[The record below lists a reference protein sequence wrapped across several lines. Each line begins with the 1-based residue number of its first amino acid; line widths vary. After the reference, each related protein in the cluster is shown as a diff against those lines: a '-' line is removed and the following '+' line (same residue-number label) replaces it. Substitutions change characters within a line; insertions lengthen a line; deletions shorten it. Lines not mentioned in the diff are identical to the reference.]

1 MFAPLTV
8 LNLGYTQ
15 STTFCGTVKEQHMD
29 AIKRILAVIDPTK
42 EQQHSLSRSID
53 LAKKSGA
60 TITAFLSIYDFSYEM
75 TTMLSADE
83 REAMREAVIKDRQ
96 EWLNEQIALYPELT
110 IDSCVV
116 WHNRPYEAIIN
127 TVINDGFDLV
137 VKGTH
142 QHDTLKSVIF
152 TPTDWHLIRKCPAPV
167 LLVKEKEWPAKGNI
181 LAAVN
186 AVSENEQHLE
196 LNKRIIND
204 ARFIC
209 DLANATLNLVN
220 AYPAT
225 PVNIA
230 IEIPEFNPGVY
241 NESVKKHH
249 FESTLSLAEGFE
261 IDQAHCH
268 IEEGLPEDVI
278 PDVAARLNSEL
289 VVIGT
294 VGRTGLSAALVGNTA
309 EHVID
314 SLDCDVLA
322 LKPDG
327 YVSPLAK

>member
-1 MFAPLTV
+1 M
-8 LNLGYTQ
+8 
-15 STTFCGTVKEQHMD
+15 EM
-29 AIKRILAVIDPTK
+29 IKRIIAVIDPTK
-42 EQQHSLSRSID
+42 DDQNALARSID

-60 TITAFLSIYDFSYEM
+60 SITAFMTVYDFSYEM
-75 TTMLSADE
+75 TTMLSGDE
-83 REAMREAVIKDRQ
+83 REAMRQAVLKDR
-96 EWLNEQIALYPELT
+96 ELWLKELISPYQNIN
-110 IDSCVV
+110 IDTQVI

-127 TVINDGFDLV
+127 TVINDKYDLV
-137 VKGTH
+137 IKGTH
-142 QHDTLKSVIF
+142 QHGALKAVIF
-152 TPTDWHLIRKCPAPV
+152 TPTDWHLVRKCPTPV
-167 LLVKEKEWPAKGNI
+167 LFVKDMQWPAQGNI

-186 AVSENEQHLE
+186 AVSENEQHLS
-196 LNKRIIND
+196 LNKRIIKD
-204 ARFIC
+204 AQFLC
-209 DLANATLNLVN
+209 ELANAKLNLVN

-230 IEIPEFNPGVY
+230 IEIPEFNPGLY

-249 FESTLSLAEGFE
+249 IESTNELANEFNLTS
-261 IDQAHCH
+261 DQCF

-278 PDVAARLNSEL
+278 PDVANRLKSEL

-327 YVSPLAK
+327 YVSPLAES

>member
-1 MFAPLTV
+1 MET
-8 LNLGYTQ
+8 
-15 STTFCGTVKEQHMD
+15 
-29 AIKRILAVIDPTK
+29 IKRIIAVIDPTK
-42 EQQHSLSRSID
+42 DDQNALARSLD

-60 TITAFLSIYDFSYEM
+60 SITAFMTVYDFSYEM
-75 TTMLSADE
+75 TTMLSGDE
-83 REAMREAVIKDRQ
+83 REAMRKAVLKDR
-96 EWLNEQIALYPELT
+96 ELWLKDLVSPYQNININTQVI
-110 IDSCVV
+110 

-127 TVINDGFDLV
+127 TVINDKYDLV
-137 VKGTH
+137 IKGTH
-142 QHDTLKSVIF
+142 QHGALKAVIF
-152 TPTDWHLIRKCPAPV
+152 TPTDWHLVRKCPTPV
-167 LLVKEKEWPAKGNI
+167 LFVKDMAWPAHGNI

-186 AVSENEQHLE
+186 AVSENDQHLS
-196 LNKRIIND
+196 LNKRIIKD
-204 ARFIC
+204 AQFLC
-209 DLANATLNLVN
+209 ELANAKLNLVN

-230 IEIPEFNPGVY
+230 IEIPEFNPGLY

-249 FESTLSLAEGFE
+249 IESTNELANEFNLTS
-261 IDQAHCH
+261 DQCF

-278 PDVAARLNSEL
+278 PDVAKRLNSEL

-327 YVSPLAK
+327 YVSPLAES

>member
-1 MFAPLTV
+1 MET
-8 LNLGYTQ
+8 
-15 STTFCGTVKEQHMD
+15 
-29 AIKRILAVIDPTK
+29 IKRIIAVIDPTK
-42 EQQHSLSRSID
+42 DDQNALARSID

-60 TITAFLSIYDFSYEM
+60 SITAFMTVYDFSYEM
-75 TTMLSADE
+75 TTMLSGDE
-83 REAMREAVIKDRQ
+83 REAMRQAVLKDR
-96 EWLNEQIALYPELT
+96 ELWLKDLVSPYQNIN
-110 IDSCVV
+110 IDTQVI

-127 TVINDGFDLV
+127 TVINDKYDLV
-137 VKGTH
+137 IKGTH
-142 QHDTLKSVIF
+142 QHGALKAVIF
-152 TPTDWHLIRKCPAPV
+152 TPTDWHLVRKCPTPV
-167 LLVKEKEWPAKGNI
+167 LFVKDMQWPAQGNI

-186 AVSENEQHLE
+186 AVSENEQHLS
-196 LNKRIIND
+196 LNKRIIKD
-204 ARFIC
+204 AQFLC
-209 DLANATLNLVN
+209 ELANAKLNLVN
-220 AYPAT
+220 AFPAT

-230 IEIPEFNPGVY
+230 IEIPEFNPGLY

-249 FESTLSLAEGFE
+249 IELTNELANEFNLTSE
-261 IDQAHCH
+261 QCF

-278 PDVAARLNSEL
+278 PDVAKRLNSEL

-327 YVSPLAK
+327 YVSPLAES

>member
-1 MFAPLTV
+1 MNT
-8 LNLGYTQ
+8 
-15 STTFCGTVKEQHMD
+15 
-29 AIKRILAVIDPTK
+29 IKRILAVIDPTK
-42 EQQHSLSRSID
+42 DDQHGLSRSIEF
-53 LAKKSGA
+53 AKKSGA
-60 TITAFLSIYDFSYEM
+60 SITAFMTVYDFSYEM
-75 TTMLSADE
+75 TTMLSGEE
-83 REAMREAVIKDRQ
+83 REAMRSAVIKDR
-96 EWLNEQIALYPELT
+96 ELWLTDLVSVYKDINIETQ
-110 IDSCVV
+110 VV

-127 TVINDGFDLV
+127 TVMEHNFDLV
-137 VKGTH
+137 IKGTH
-142 QHDTLKSVIF
+142 QHGALKSVIF
-152 TPTDWHLIRKCPAPV
+152 TPTDWHLVRKCPAPV
-167 LLVKEKEWPAKGNI
+167 LFVKEMAWPANGNI
-181 LAAVN
+181 LAAIN
-186 AVSENEQHLE
+186 AVSENDEHVA
-196 LNKRIIND
+196 LNKRIIKD
-204 ARFIC
+204 AQFLC
-209 DLANATLNLVN
+209 ELANAKLNLVN

-249 FESTLSLAEGFE
+249 IESTTQLANDFNLTTEQCF
-261 IDQAHCH
+261 

-278 PDVAARLNSEL
+278 PDVAKRLNSEL

-327 YVSPLAK
+327 YVSPLAKS

>member
-1 MFAPLTV
+1 MET
-8 LNLGYTQ
+8 
-15 STTFCGTVKEQHMD
+15 
-29 AIKRILAVIDPTK
+29 IKRIIAVIDPTK
-42 EQQHSLSRSID
+42 DDQNALARSID

-60 TITAFLSIYDFSYEM
+60 SITAFMTVYDFSYEM
-75 TTMLSADE
+75 TTMLSGDE
-83 REAMREAVIKDRQ
+83 REAMRKAVLKDR
-96 EWLNEQIALYPELT
+96 ELWLKDLVSPYQNININTQVI
-110 IDSCVV
+110 

-127 TVINDGFDLV
+127 TVINDKYDLV
-137 VKGTH
+137 IKGTH
-142 QHDTLKSVIF
+142 QHGALKAVIF
-152 TPTDWHLIRKCPAPV
+152 TPTDWHLVRKCPTPV
-167 LLVKEKEWPAKGNI
+167 LFVKDMAWPAHGNI

-186 AVSENEQHLE
+186 AVSENDQHLS
-196 LNKRIIND
+196 LNKRIIKD
-204 ARFIC
+204 AQFLC
-209 DLANATLNLVN
+209 ELANAKLNLVN

-230 IEIPEFNPGVY
+230 IEIPEFNPGLY

-249 FESTLSLAEGFE
+249 IDSTNELASEFNLTSE
-261 IDQAHCH
+261 QCF

-278 PDVAARLNSEL
+278 PDVAKRLNSEL

-327 YVSPLAK
+327 YVSPLAES

>member
-1 MFAPLTV
+1 MET
-8 LNLGYTQ
+8 
-15 STTFCGTVKEQHMD
+15 
-29 AIKRILAVIDPTK
+29 IKRIIAVIDPTK
-42 EQQHSLSRSID
+42 DEQNALARSID

-60 TITAFLSIYDFSYEM
+60 SITAFMTVYDFSYEM
-75 TTMLSADE
+75 TTMLSGDE
-83 REAMREAVIKDRQ
+83 REAMRKAVLKDR
-96 EWLNEQIALYPELT
+96 ELWLKNLVSPYQNININT
-110 IDSCVV
+110 QVI

-127 TVINDGFDLV
+127 TVINDKYDLV
-137 VKGTH
+137 IKGTH
-142 QHDTLKSVIF
+142 QHGALKAVIF
-152 TPTDWHLIRKCPAPV
+152 TPTDWHLVRKCPTPV
-167 LLVKEKEWPAKGNI
+167 LFVKDMAWPAHGNI

-186 AVSENEQHLE
+186 AVSENDQHLS
-196 LNKRIIND
+196 LNKRIIKD
-204 ARFIC
+204 AQFLC
-209 DLANATLNLVN
+209 ELANAKLNLVN

-230 IEIPEFNPGVY
+230 IEIPEFNPGLY

-249 FESTLSLAEGFE
+249 IDSTNELASEFNLTSE
-261 IDQAHCH
+261 QCF

-278 PDVAARLNSEL
+278 PDVAKRLNSEL

-327 YVSPLAK
+327 YVSPLAES

>member
-1 MFAPLTV
+1 MET
-8 LNLGYTQ
+8 
-15 STTFCGTVKEQHMD
+15 
-29 AIKRILAVIDPTK
+29 IKRIIAVIDPTK
-42 EQQHSLSRSID
+42 DDQNALARSID

-60 TITAFLSIYDFSYEM
+60 SITAFMTVYDFSYEM
-75 TTMLSADE
+75 TTMLSGDE
-83 REAMREAVIKDRQ
+83 REAMRQAVLKDR
-96 EWLNEQIALYPELT
+96 ELWLKDLISPYQNIN
-110 IDSCVV
+110 IDTQVI

-127 TVINDGFDLV
+127 TVINDKYDLV
-137 VKGTH
+137 IKGTH
-142 QHDTLKSVIF
+142 QHGALKAVIF
-152 TPTDWHLIRKCPAPV
+152 TPTDWHLVRKCPTPV
-167 LLVKEKEWPAKGNI
+167 LFVKDMQWPAQGNI

-186 AVSENEQHLE
+186 AVSENEQHLS
-196 LNKRIIND
+196 LNKRIIKD
-204 ARFIC
+204 AQFLC
-209 DLANATLNLVN
+209 ELANAKLNLVN

-230 IEIPEFNPGVY
+230 IEIPEFNPGLY

-249 FESTLSLAEGFE
+249 IESTNELANEFNLTS
-261 IDQAHCH
+261 DQCF

-278 PDVAARLNSEL
+278 PDVAKRLNSEL

-327 YVSPLAK
+327 YVSPLAES

>member
-1 MFAPLTV
+1 MET
-8 LNLGYTQ
+8 
-15 STTFCGTVKEQHMD
+15 
-29 AIKRILAVIDPTK
+29 IKRIIAVIDPTK
-42 EQQHSLSRSID
+42 DDQNALARSID

-60 TITAFLSIYDFSYEM
+60 SITAFMTVYDFSYEM
-75 TTMLSADE
+75 TTMLSGDE
-83 REAMREAVIKDRQ
+83 REAMRQAVLKDR
-96 EWLNEQIALYPELT
+96 ELWLKDLISPYQNIN
-110 IDSCVV
+110 IDTQVI

-127 TVINDGFDLV
+127 TVINDKYDLV
-137 VKGTH
+137 IKGTH
-142 QHDTLKSVIF
+142 QHGALKAVIF
-152 TPTDWHLIRKCPAPV
+152 TPTDWHLVRKCPTPV
-167 LLVKEKEWPAKGNI
+167 LFVKDMQWPAQGNI

-186 AVSENEQHLE
+186 AVSENEQHLS
-196 LNKRIIND
+196 LNKRIIKD
-204 ARFIC
+204 AQFLC
-209 DLANATLNLVN
+209 ELANAKLNLVN

-230 IEIPEFNPGVY
+230 IEIPEFNPGLY

-249 FESTLSLAEGFE
+249 IESTNELANEFNLTS
-261 IDQAHCH
+261 DQCF

-278 PDVAARLNSEL
+278 PDVANRLNSEL

-327 YVSPLAK
+327 YVSPLAES

>member
-1 MFAPLTV
+1 M
-8 LNLGYTQ
+8 N
-15 STTFCGTVKEQHMD
+15 S
-29 AIKRILAVIDPTK
+29 IKQILAIIDPTT
-42 EQQHSLSRSID
+42 ESQHGLSRSIE

-60 TITAFLSIYDFSYEM
+60 SITAFMSIYDFSYEM
-75 TTMLSADE
+75 TTMLSGDE
-83 REAMREAVIKDRQ
+83 REAMRNAVVKDRQ
-96 EWLNEQIALYPELT
+96 LWLDEILQLYPD
-110 IDSCVV
+110 IDIKSQVV
-116 WHNRPYEAIIN
+116 WHNRTYEAIIN
-127 TVINDGFDLV
+127 TVIDQQFDLV

-167 LLVKEKEWPAKGNI
+167 LLVKEHAWPSQGNI

-186 AVSENEQHLE
+186 AVSENQQHLD
-196 LNKRIIND
+196 LNHRIIQD
-204 ARFIC
+204 AQFLC
-209 DLANATLNLVN
+209 ELANASLNIVN

-225 PVNIA
+225 PINIA
-230 IEIPEFNPGVY
+230 IEIPEFNPSIY

-249 FESTLSLAEGFE
+249 IESTHELAASHK
-261 IDQAHCH
+261 IAQQNCV

-278 PDVAARLNSEL
+278 PDVAKRLNSEL

-327 YVSPLAK
+327 YVSPLAKD

>member
-1 MFAPLTV
+1 MET
-8 LNLGYTQ
+8 
-15 STTFCGTVKEQHMD
+15 
-29 AIKRILAVIDPTK
+29 IKRIIAVIDPTK
-42 EQQHSLSRSID
+42 DDQNALARSID

-60 TITAFLSIYDFSYEM
+60 SITAFMTVYDFSYEM
-75 TTMLSADE
+75 TTMLSGDE
-83 REAMREAVIKDRQ
+83 REAMRQAVLKDR
-96 EWLNEQIALYPELT
+96 ELWLKDLVSPYQNININTQVI
-110 IDSCVV
+110 

-127 TVINDGFDLV
+127 TVINDKYDLV
-137 VKGTH
+137 IKGTH
-142 QHDTLKSVIF
+142 QHGALKAVIF
-152 TPTDWHLIRKCPAPV
+152 TPTDWHLVRKCPTPV
-167 LLVKEKEWPAKGNI
+167 LFVKDMAWPAHGNI

-186 AVSENEQHLE
+186 AVSENEQHLS
-196 LNKRIIND
+196 LNKRIIKD
-204 ARFIC
+204 AQFLC
-209 DLANATLNLVN
+209 ELANAKLNLVN

-230 IEIPEFNPGVY
+230 IEIPEFNPGLY

-249 FESTLSLAEGFE
+249 IESTNELANEFNLTS
-261 IDQAHCH
+261 DQCF

-278 PDVAARLNSEL
+278 PDVANRLNSEL

-327 YVSPLAK
+327 YVSPLAES

>member
-1 MFAPLTV
+1 MET
-8 LNLGYTQ
+8 
-15 STTFCGTVKEQHMD
+15 
-29 AIKRILAVIDPTK
+29 IKRIIAVIDPTK
-42 EQQHSLSRSID
+42 DDQNALARSID

-60 TITAFLSIYDFSYEM
+60 SITAFMTVYDFSYEM
-75 TTMLSADE
+75 TTMLSGDE
-83 REAMREAVIKDRQ
+83 REAMRQAVLKDR
-96 EWLNEQIALYPELT
+96 ELWLKDLISPYQNIN
-110 IDSCVV
+110 IDTQVI

-127 TVINDGFDLV
+127 TVINDKYDLV
-137 VKGTH
+137 IKGTH
-142 QHDTLKSVIF
+142 QHGALKAVIF
-152 TPTDWHLIRKCPAPV
+152 TPTDWHLVRKCPTPV
-167 LLVKEKEWPAKGNI
+167 LFVKDMQWPAQGNI

-186 AVSENEQHLE
+186 AVSENEQHLS
-196 LNKRIIND
+196 LNKRIIKD
-204 ARFIC
+204 AQFLC
-209 DLANATLNLVN
+209 ELANAKLNLVN

-230 IEIPEFNPGVY
+230 IEIPEFNPGLY

-249 FESTLSLAEGFE
+249 IESTNQLANEFNLTS
-261 IDQAHCH
+261 DQCF

-278 PDVAARLNSEL
+278 PDVASRLNSEL

-327 YVSPLAK
+327 YVSPLAES

>member
-1 MFAPLTV
+1 MET
-8 LNLGYTQ
+8 
-15 STTFCGTVKEQHMD
+15 
-29 AIKRILAVIDPTK
+29 IKRIIAVIDPTK
-42 EQQHSLSRSID
+42 DDQNALARSID

-60 TITAFLSIYDFSYEM
+60 SITAFMTVYDFSYEM
-75 TTMLSADE
+75 TTMLSGDE
-83 REAMREAVIKDRQ
+83 REAMRQAVLKDR
-96 EWLNEQIALYPELT
+96 ELWLKELISPYQNIN
-110 IDSCVV
+110 IDTQVI

-127 TVINDGFDLV
+127 TVINDKYDLV
-137 VKGTH
+137 IKGTH
-142 QHDTLKSVIF
+142 QHGALKAVIF
-152 TPTDWHLIRKCPAPV
+152 TPTDWHLVRKCPTPV
-167 LLVKEKEWPAKGNI
+167 LFVKDMQWPAQGNI

-186 AVSENEQHLE
+186 AVSENEQHLS
-196 LNKRIIND
+196 LNKRIIKD
-204 ARFIC
+204 AQFLC
-209 DLANATLNLVN
+209 ELANAKLNLVN

-230 IEIPEFNPGVY
+230 IEIPEFNPGLY

-249 FESTLSLAEGFE
+249 IESTNELANEFNLTS
-261 IDQAHCH
+261 DQCF

-278 PDVAARLNSEL
+278 PDVANRLNSEL

-327 YVSPLAK
+327 YVSPLAES

>member
-1 MFAPLTV
+1 M
-8 LNLGYTQ
+8 
-15 STTFCGTVKEQHMD
+15 EM
-29 AIKRILAVIDPTK
+29 IKRIIAVIDPTK
-42 EQQHSLSRSID
+42 DDQNALARSID

-60 TITAFLSIYDFSYEM
+60 SITAFMTVYDFSYEM
-75 TTMLSADE
+75 TTMLSGDE
-83 REAMREAVIKDRQ
+83 REAMRQAVLKDR
-96 EWLNEQIALYPELT
+96 ELWLKDLISPYQNIN
-110 IDSCVV
+110 IDTQVI

-127 TVINDGFDLV
+127 TVINDKYDLV
-137 VKGTH
+137 IKGTH
-142 QHDTLKSVIF
+142 QHGALKAVIF
-152 TPTDWHLIRKCPAPV
+152 TPTDWHLVRKCPTPV
-167 LLVKEKEWPAKGNI
+167 LFVKDMQWPAQGNI

-186 AVSENEQHLE
+186 AVSENEQHLS
-196 LNKRIIND
+196 LNKRIIKD
-204 ARFIC
+204 AQFLC
-209 DLANATLNLVN
+209 ELANAKLNLVN

-230 IEIPEFNPGVY
+230 IEIPEFNPGLY

-249 FESTLSLAEGFE
+249 IESTNELANEFNLTS
-261 IDQAHCH
+261 DQCF

-278 PDVAARLNSEL
+278 PDIANRLNSEL

-327 YVSPLAK
+327 YVSPLAES

>member
-1 MFAPLTV
+1 MNT
-8 LNLGYTQ
+8 
-15 STTFCGTVKEQHMD
+15 
-29 AIKRILAVIDPTK
+29 IKQILAVIDPTADS
-42 EQQHSLSRSID
+42 QHGLSRSID

-60 TITAFLSIYDFSYEM
+60 SITAFMSIYDFSYEM
-75 TTMLSADE
+75 TTMLSSDE
-83 REAMREAVIKDRQ
+83 REAMRNAVVKDRQ
-96 EWLNEQIALYPELT
+96 AWLDEILAQYPELE
-110 IDSCVV
+110 INSQVV
-116 WHNRPYEAIIN
+116 WHNRTYEAIID
-127 TVINDGFDLV
+127 TVINQGFDLV

-167 LLVKEKEWPAKGNI
+167 LLVKEHAWPAQGNI

-186 AVSENEQHLE
+186 AVSENEQHLA
-196 LNKRIIND
+196 LNNRIIKD
-204 ARFIC
+204 AQFLC
-209 DLANATLNLVN
+209 ELANAKLNLVN

-230 IEIPEFNPGVY
+230 IEIPEFNPSVY

-249 FESTLSLAEGFE
+249 LESTYELADKHQ
-261 IDQAHCH
+261 IAHQNCV

-327 YVSPLAK
+327 YISPLAK

>member
-1 MFAPLTV
+1 M
-8 LNLGYTQ
+8 
-15 STTFCGTVKEQHMD
+15 EM
-29 AIKRILAVIDPTK
+29 IKRIIAVIDPTK
-42 EQQHSLSRSID
+42 DDQNALARSID

-60 TITAFLSIYDFSYEM
+60 SITAFMTVYDFSYEM
-75 TTMLSADE
+75 TTMLSGDE
-83 REAMREAVIKDRQ
+83 REAMRQAVLKDR
-96 EWLNEQIALYPELT
+96 ELWLKELISPYQNIN
-110 IDSCVV
+110 IDTQVI

-127 TVINDGFDLV
+127 TVINDKYDLV
-137 VKGTH
+137 IKGTH
-142 QHDTLKSVIF
+142 QHGALKAVIF
-152 TPTDWHLIRKCPAPV
+152 TPTDWHLVRKCPTPV
-167 LLVKEKEWPAKGNI
+167 LFVKDMQWPAQGNI

-186 AVSENEQHLE
+186 AVSENEQHLS
-196 LNKRIIND
+196 LNKRIIKD
-204 ARFIC
+204 AQFLC
-209 DLANATLNLVN
+209 ELANAKLNLVN

-230 IEIPEFNPGVY
+230 IEIPEFNPGLY

-249 FESTLSLAEGFE
+249 IESTNQLANEFNLTS
-261 IDQAHCH
+261 DQCF

-278 PDVAARLNSEL
+278 PDVANRLNSEL

-327 YVSPLAK
+327 YVSPLAES

>member
-1 MFAPLTV
+1 
-8 LNLGYTQ
+8 
-15 STTFCGTVKEQHMD
+15 MD
-29 AIKRILAVIDPTK
+29 TIKRILAVIDPSK
-42 EQQHSLSRSID
+42 DQQHGLSRSID

-75 TTMLSADE
+75 TTMLSGDE
-83 REAMREAVIKDRQ
+83 REAMRDAVINDRKA
-96 EWLNEQIALYPELT
+96 WLEQQIAQYKDVNINT
-110 IDSCVV
+110 SVV

-127 TVINDGFDLV
+127 AVINDGFDVV

-142 QHDTLKSVIF
+142 QHDTFKSVIF

-167 LLVKEKEWPAKGNI
+167 LLVKEKAWPAQGNI

-186 AVSENEQHLE
+186 AVSENEQHLA
-196 LNKRIIND
+196 LNKRIISD
-204 ARFIC
+204 ALFIC
-209 DLANATLNLVN
+209 DLANAQLNLVN

-249 FESTLSLAEGFE
+249 FESTHQLADSFSLSHQQCF
-261 IDQAHCH
+261 

-278 PDVAARLNSEL
+278 PDVAKRLKSEL

-327 YVSPLAK
+327 YVSPLSKL

>member
-1 MFAPLTV
+1 MET
-8 LNLGYTQ
+8 
-15 STTFCGTVKEQHMD
+15 
-29 AIKRILAVIDPTK
+29 IKRIIAVIDPTK
-42 EQQHSLSRSID
+42 DDQNALARSID

-60 TITAFLSIYDFSYEM
+60 SITAFMTVYDFSYEM
-75 TTMLSADE
+75 TTMLSGDE
-83 REAMREAVIKDRQ
+83 REAMRKAVLKDR
-96 EWLNEQIALYPELT
+96 ELWLKDLVSPYQNININTQVI
-110 IDSCVV
+110 

-127 TVINDGFDLV
+127 TVINDKYDLV
-137 VKGTH
+137 IKGTH
-142 QHDTLKSVIF
+142 QHGALKAVIF
-152 TPTDWHLIRKCPAPV
+152 TPTDWHLVRKCPTPV
-167 LLVKEKEWPAKGNI
+167 LFVKDMTWPAHGNI

-186 AVSENEQHLE
+186 AVSENAQHLS
-196 LNKRIIND
+196 LNKRIIKD
-204 ARFIC
+204 AQFLC
-209 DLANATLNLVN
+209 ELANAKLNLVN

-230 IEIPEFNPGVY
+230 IEIPEFNPGLY

-249 FESTLSLAEGFE
+249 IESTNELANEFNLTS
-261 IDQAHCH
+261 DQCF

-278 PDVAARLNSEL
+278 PDVAKRLNSEL

-327 YVSPLAK
+327 YVSPLAES

>member
-1 MFAPLTV
+1 MNT
-8 LNLGYTQ
+8 
-15 STTFCGTVKEQHMD
+15 
-29 AIKRILAVIDPTK
+29 IKQILAIIDPTVDS
-42 EQQHSLSRSID
+42 QHGLSRSID

-60 TITAFLSIYDFSYEM
+60 SITAFMSIYDFSYEM
-75 TTMLSADE
+75 TTMLSSDE
-83 REAMREAVIKDRQ
+83 REAMRNAVVKDRQ
-96 EWLNEQIALYPELT
+96 TWLDGILAQYPELD
-110 IDSCVV
+110 IKSQVV
-116 WHNRPYEAIIN
+116 WHNRTYEAIID
-127 TVINDGFDLV
+127 TVIDQQFDLV

-167 LLVKEKEWPAKGNI
+167 LLVKEHAWPENGNI

-186 AVSENEQHLE
+186 AVSENEQHLA
-196 LNKRIIND
+196 LNDRIIKD
-204 ARFIC
+204 AQFLC
-209 DLANATLNLVN
+209 DLANAKLSLVN

-230 IEIPEFNPGVY
+230 IEIPEFNPSVY

-249 FESTLSLAEGFE
+249 VESTHELATKHQ
-261 IDQAHCH
+261 IAHQDCA

-278 PDVAARLNSEL
+278 PAVAAKLNSEL

-294 VGRTGLSAALVGNTA
+294 VGRTGFSAALVGNTA

-327 YVSPLAK
+327 YKSPLEKE

>member
-1 MFAPLTV
+1 MET
-8 LNLGYTQ
+8 
-15 STTFCGTVKEQHMD
+15 
-29 AIKRILAVIDPTK
+29 IKRIIAVIDPTK
-42 EQQHSLSRSID
+42 DDQNALARSID

-60 TITAFLSIYDFSYEM
+60 SITAFMTVYDFSYEM
-75 TTMLSADE
+75 TTMLSGDE
-83 REAMREAVIKDRQ
+83 REAMRQAVLKDR
-96 EWLNEQIALYPELT
+96 ELWLKDLVSPYQNIN
-110 IDSCVV
+110 IDTQVI

-127 TVINDGFDLV
+127 TVINDKYDLV
-137 VKGTH
+137 IKGTH
-142 QHDTLKSVIF
+142 QHGALKAVIF
-152 TPTDWHLIRKCPAPV
+152 TPTDWHLVRKCPTPV
-167 LLVKEKEWPAKGNI
+167 LFVKDMQWPAQGNI

-186 AVSENEQHLE
+186 AVSENEQHLS
-196 LNKRIIND
+196 LNKRIIKD
-204 ARFIC
+204 AQFLC
-209 DLANATLNLVN
+209 ELANAKLNLVN
-220 AYPAT
+220 AFPAT

-230 IEIPEFNPGVY
+230 IEIPEFNPGLY

-249 FESTLSLAEGFE
+249 IESTNELANEFNLTSE
-261 IDQAHCH
+261 QCF

-278 PDVAARLNSEL
+278 PDVAKRLNSEL

-327 YVSPLAK
+327 YVSPLAES

>member
-1 MFAPLTV
+1 MET
-8 LNLGYTQ
+8 
-15 STTFCGTVKEQHMD
+15 
-29 AIKRILAVIDPTK
+29 IKRIIAVIDPTK
-42 EQQHSLSRSID
+42 DDQNALARSID
-53 LAKKSGA
+53 LAIKSGA
-60 TITAFLSIYDFSYEM
+60 SITAFMTVYDFSYEM
-75 TTMLSADE
+75 TTMLSGDE
-83 REAMREAVIKDRQ
+83 REAMRKAVLKDR
-96 EWLNEQIALYPELT
+96 ELWLKDLVSPYQNININTQVI
-110 IDSCVV
+110 

-127 TVINDGFDLV
+127 TVINDKYDLV
-137 VKGTH
+137 IKGTH
-142 QHDTLKSVIF
+142 QHGALKAVIF
-152 TPTDWHLIRKCPAPV
+152 TPTDWHLVRKCPTPV
-167 LLVKEKEWPAKGNI
+167 LFVKDMAWPAHGNI

-186 AVSENEQHLE
+186 AVSENDQHLS
-196 LNKRIIND
+196 LNKRIIKD
-204 ARFIC
+204 AQFLC
-209 DLANATLNLVN
+209 ELANAKLNLVN

-230 IEIPEFNPGVY
+230 IEIPEFNPGLY

-249 FESTLSLAEGFE
+249 IESTIELANEFNLTS
-261 IDQAHCH
+261 DQCF

-278 PDVAARLNSEL
+278 PDVAKRLNSEL

-327 YVSPLAK
+327 YVSPLAES

>member
-1 MFAPLTV
+1 MNT
-8 LNLGYTQ
+8 
-15 STTFCGTVKEQHMD
+15 
-29 AIKRILAVIDPTK
+29 IKQILAVIDPTVDS
-42 EQQHSLSRSID
+42 QHGLSRSID

-60 TITAFLSIYDFSYEM
+60 SITAFMSIYDFSYEM
-75 TTMLSADE
+75 TTMISSDE
-83 REAMREAVIKDRQ
+83 REAMRNAVVKDRQ
-96 EWLNEQIALYPELT
+96 AWLDDILAQYPDVD
-110 IDSCVV
+110 IKSQVV
-116 WHNRPYEAIIN
+116 WHNRTYEAIIDA
-127 TVINDGFDLV
+127 VIEQNFDLV

-167 LLVKEKEWPAKGNI
+167 LLVKEHAWPERGNI

-186 AVSENEQHLE
+186 SVSENEQHLA
-196 LNKRIIND
+196 LNNRIIKD
-204 ARFIC
+204 AQFLC
-209 DLANATLNLVN
+209 ELANAKLSLVN

-230 IEIPEFNPGVY
+230 IEIPEFNPSIY

-249 FESTLSLAEGFE
+249 VESTHELASKHQ
-261 IDQAHCH
+261 IAQQDCA

-314 SLDCDVLA
+314 SLNCDVLA

>member
-1 MFAPLTV
+1 MET
-8 LNLGYTQ
+8 
-15 STTFCGTVKEQHMD
+15 
-29 AIKRILAVIDPTK
+29 IKRIIAVIDPTK
-42 EQQHSLSRSID
+42 DDQNALARSID

-60 TITAFLSIYDFSYEM
+60 SITAFMTVYDFSYEM
-75 TTMLSADE
+75 TTMLSGDE
-83 REAMREAVIKDRQ
+83 REAMRQAVLKDR
-96 EWLNEQIALYPELT
+96 ELWLKDLISPYQNIN
-110 IDSCVV
+110 IDTQVI

-127 TVINDGFDLV
+127 TVINDKYDLV
-137 VKGTH
+137 IKGTH
-142 QHDTLKSVIF
+142 QHGALKAVIF
-152 TPTDWHLIRKCPAPV
+152 TPTDWHLVRKCPTPV
-167 LLVKEKEWPAKGNI
+167 LFVKDMQWPAQGNI

-186 AVSENEQHLE
+186 AVSENEQHLS
-196 LNKRIIND
+196 LNKRIIKD
-204 ARFIC
+204 AQFLC
-209 DLANATLNLVN
+209 ELANAKLNLIN

-230 IEIPEFNPGVY
+230 IEIPEFNPGLY

-249 FESTLSLAEGFE
+249 IESTNELANEFNLTS
-261 IDQAHCH
+261 DQCF

-278 PDVAARLNSEL
+278 PDIANRLNSEL

-327 YVSPLAK
+327 YVSPLAES

>member
-1 MFAPLTV
+1 M
-8 LNLGYTQ
+8 N
-15 STTFCGTVKEQHMD
+15 S
-29 AIKRILAVIDPTK
+29 IKQILAIIDPTADS
-42 EQQHSLSRSID
+42 QHGLSRSIE

-60 TITAFLSIYDFSYEM
+60 SITAFMSIYDFSYEM
-75 TTMLSADE
+75 TTMLSGEE
-83 REAMREAVIKDRQ
+83 REAMRNAVIKDRQ
-96 EWLNEQIALYPELT
+96 LWLDDILTQYPELT
-110 IDSCVV
+110 IKSIVV
-116 WHNRPYEAIIN
+116 WHNRAYEAIID
-127 TVINDGFDLV
+127 TVITEQFDLV

-167 LLVKEKEWPAKGNI
+167 LLVKQHAWPANGNI

-186 AVSENEQHLE
+186 AVSENKQHLD
-196 LNKRIIND
+196 LNHRIIKD
-204 ARFIC
+204 AQFLC
-209 DLANATLNLVN
+209 ELANAKLNLVN

-225 PVNIA
+225 PINIA

-249 FESTLSLAEGFE
+249 IESTHQLASEHQVAIQDCIVE
-261 IDQAHCH
+261 Q
-268 IEEGLPEDVI
+268 GLPEDVL
-278 PDVAARLNSEL
+278 PDVAKRLNSEL

-327 YVSPLAK
+327 YKSPLAKD

>member
-1 MFAPLTV
+1 MET
-8 LNLGYTQ
+8 
-15 STTFCGTVKEQHMD
+15 
-29 AIKRILAVIDPTK
+29 IKRIIAVIDPTK
-42 EQQHSLSRSID
+42 DDQNALARSID

-60 TITAFLSIYDFSYEM
+60 SITAFMTVYDFSYEM
-75 TTMLSADE
+75 TTMLSGDE
-83 REAMREAVIKDRQ
+83 REAMRQAVLKDR
-96 EWLNEQIALYPELT
+96 ELWLKDLVSPYQNIN
-110 IDSCVV
+110 IDTQVI

-127 TVINDGFDLV
+127 TVINDKYDLV
-137 VKGTH
+137 IKGTH
-142 QHDTLKSVIF
+142 QHGALKAVIF
-152 TPTDWHLIRKCPAPV
+152 TPTDWHLVRKCPTPV
-167 LLVKEKEWPAKGNI
+167 LFVKDMQWPAQGNI

-186 AVSENEQHLE
+186 AVSENEQHLS
-196 LNKRIIND
+196 LNKRIIKD
-204 ARFIC
+204 AQFLC
-209 DLANATLNLVN
+209 ELANAKLNLVN

-230 IEIPEFNPGVY
+230 IEIPEFNPGLY

-249 FESTLSLAEGFE
+249 IESTNQLADEFNLTS
-261 IDQAHCH
+261 DQCF

-278 PDVAARLNSEL
+278 PDVASRLNSEL

-327 YVSPLAK
+327 YVSPLAES